1 MRNKYQRASV
11 EFKAQ
16 QVTAVWYGEGHSSGG
31 CQNVSLWYLK
41 RSHPYLRVARLLY
54 AHGLFPSQE
63 TVDIRERE
71 PLWLLEC
78 TW

>member
-1 MRNKYQRASV
+1 MRNKYQRASM

-41 RSHPYLRVARLLY
+41 RSHPYLRVAHLLY
-54 AHGLFPSQE
+54 AHGLFPSKE